1 MRDRAKQRIGKSLI
15 THDGLAGKYV
25 TIALVLNE
33 IFTMSDC
40 PPDEPPIA
48 NSDTVYVEQ
57 TADLLGLTLPDE
69 YKDSVVENFSQLSA
83 IAQQVMEFPL
93 PPHTEIAPVFKP

>member
-1 MRDRAKQRIGKSLI
+1 
-15 THDGLAGKYV
+15 
-25 TIALVLNE
+25 
-33 IFTMSDC
+33 MSDSSS
-40 PPDEPPIA
+40 PHSSSSAIDNA
-48 NSDTVYVEQ
+48 AYVEQ

-69 YKDSVVENFSQLSA
+69 YRESVIENFTHLSA

>member
-1 MRDRAKQRIGKSLI
+1 
-15 THDGLAGKYV
+15 
-25 TIALVLNE
+25 
-33 IFTMSDC
+33 
-40 PPDEPPIA
+40 
-48 NSDTVYVEQ
+48 VEQ

>member
-1 MRDRAKQRIGKSLI
+1 MS
-15 THDGLAGKYV
+15 
-25 TIALVLNE
+25 LVLNG
-33 IFTMSDC
+33 IFTMSDSS
-40 PPDEPPIA
+40 PPDESLMTSPHA
-48 NSDTVYVEQ
+48 VYVEQ